1 VGGIK
6 MIVGLDI
13 GTNNVRVAIAQENDD
28 GKLEIIGTHTKTS
41 AGLRNGTIVNIEDA
55 KNAIKEAIEETEQNF
70 GVEILNVHTAVG
82 GTQIE
87 SRNSRGV
94 VPVHG
99 DNSNKGEI
107 NNNDIDQ
114 VIRNATAIMIPE
126 DKQTLNII
134 PQHYTVDDVGGIKS
148 PSGMIGVRLEVDV
161 HITTISKTIVKN
173 IISCIERA
181 GFQFESIIQKSL
193 AISKA
198 VCYEDEMEL
207 GSVIIDLGA
216 GTTDVLVIYDSAPI
230 CTISIPV
237 GGNVVTNDI
246 AIVVGIPVVEAERIK
261 IESGCCFEDDI
272 GEDTDVIL
280 PGVGGR
286 GPEVILKS
294 QLCQIISARVEQI
307 FEMVREAIKKETCET
322 IKQLSGNII
331 LTGGGAKMDGVID
344 LAKNVFKTSSVRLG
358 IPEILGNE
366 TSDYRSPEFA
376 TVIGIVENAFKEPKN
391 SNRVVTKNEKKK
403 ENKLLTFFK
412 TFF

>member
-1 VGGIK
+1 

-13 GTNNVRVAIAQENDD
+13 GTNNIRVAVAQENED
-28 GKLEIIGTHTKTS
+28 GKLEIVGTYTKAS
-41 AGLRNGTIVNIEDA
+41 SGLRNGSVVNIEDA
-55 KNAIKEAIEETEQNF
+55 KNAIKEAIEETEQSI
-70 GVEILNVHTAVG
+70 GVEIFAVHTAVG
-82 GTQIE
+82 GPQIE
-87 SRNSRGV
+87 SINSRGV
-94 VPVHG
+94 VPIHG
-99 DNSNKGEI
+99 EDFRKGEI
-107 NNNDIDQ
+107 NSNDIEQ
-114 VIRNATAIMIPE
+114 VIRNATAIKIPE
-126 DKQTLNII
+126 DKQKLNVI

-148 PSGMIGVRLEVDV
+148 PMGMIGVRLEADV

-181 GFQFESIIQKSL
+181 GFQFESIVQKSL

-207 GSVIIDLGA
+207 GSIIIDLGA

-237 GGNVVTNDI
+237 GGNAVTNDI
-246 AIVVGIPVVEAERIK
+246 AVVAGIPVAEAERIK

-286 GPEVILKS
+286 GPEVIYKS
-294 QLCQIISARVEQI
+294 ELCQIITARMEQI
-307 FEMVREAIKKETCET
+307 FEMVRESIKKETSES

-344 LAKNVFKTSSVRLG
+344 LAKSVFRTSAVRLG

-366 TSDYRSPEFA
+366 TSDYRSPEYA
-376 TVIGIVENAFKEPKN
+376 TAIGIVENAFKEPKLN
-391 SNRVVTKNEKKK
+391 NTVVSKKEYKK
-403 ENKLLTFFK
+403 ENKLRKFFK